1 MATIQG
7 DLGTNLTSVWLT
19 DSSGLTTDLVTATGN
34 DLTNTGVALT
44 TGVQGDAGDFE
55 LADSTDEL
63 SRTEANLGGSLDFG
77 SNDFTIA
84 MWVKLESSPATGV
97 KFVLA
102 SQIGSDAG
110 FHFQIRDDG
119 GTEKLQFLTG
129 NGSSFN
135 AATITQ
141 TLTTGTDY
149 HLAVTKSSTTVTM
162 YVDGSSI
169 GTGSGAA
176 TVSDSADDFVIG
188 NESGGGDAFDGII
201 NQVCI
206 WNGTALSGANIT
218 TLYNSGSGIEYA
230 APASVAADNALT
242 MCNF

>member
-34 DLTNTGVALT
+34 DLTNSGVVLT

-55 LADSTDEL
+55 RSDTSDSLTITNAAQTDL
-63 SRTEANLGGSLDFG
+63 NFG
-77 SNDFTIA
+77 SNDWTIA
-84 MWVKLESSPATGV
+84 VWLDLENLPGTEENYVLVDKLGGDEGYRIDLRET
-97 KFVLA
+97 
-102 SQIGSDAG
+102 
-110 FHFQIRDDG
+110 G
-119 GTEKLQFLTG
+119 GTHYVRAITKNDPGGQDILQV
-129 NGSSFN
+129 
-135 AATITQ
+135 AQ
-141 TLTTGTDY
+141 TLSTSGFQQ
-149 HLAVTKSSTTVTM
+149 LVLTKSSTTGTF
-162 YVDGSSI
+162 YVNGSSI
-169 GTGSGAA
+169 GTGTLTSSITDS
-176 TVSDSADDFVIG
+176 TVNFTIG

-230 APASVAADNALT
+230 DPAAGADNALT

>member
-44 TGVQGDAGDFE
+44 TGVQGDAGDWE
-55 LADSTDEL
+55 GGDTTDQLAISDASQT
-63 SRTEANLGGSLDFG
+63 GLDFG
-77 SNDFTIA
+77 ASDFSIA
-84 MWVKLESSPATGV
+84 VWVKLESAPTNGNKMSIITKSSG
-97 KFVLA
+97 
-102 SQIGSDAG
+102 DAG
-110 FHFQIRDDG
+110 YVFQYRNDSSVFN
-119 GTEKLQFLTG
+119 LQFLTG
-129 NGSSFN
+129 NGSNFDST
-135 AATITQ
+135 TITQ

-169 GTGSGAA
+169 GTGTGASSI
-176 TVSDSADDFVIG
+176 TEPTGDFLIGQSDI
-188 NESGGGDAFDGII
+188 SGGPYDGIQ

-206 WNGTALSGANIT
+206 WNGTALSGANVT

-230 APASVAADNALT
+230 APAAGADNALT